1 VTSSSRGLLAGAVVG
16 VPVMA
21 YGVWGL
27 LEDSQRTRPSD
38 AVRWIV
44 GAAVVHDLIALP
56 LLLGIT
62 LALVRPLP
70 SWMRAPVRTGM
81 AASAV
86 LGVVAWPE
94 IAGYGEDPTNPSLLP
109 RDEAA
114 GLLACVAVVW
124 LAVGL
129 VLVRA
134 FRRHRQAPADSRS

>member
-1 VTSSSRGLLAGAVVG
+1 MTSSSRGLLAGAVVG

-70 SWMRAPVRTGM
+70 SWMRAPVRTGL

-94 IAGYGEDPTNPSLLP
+94 IAGYGENPTIPSLLP
-109 RDEAA
+109 RDELA
-114 GLLACVAVVW
+114 GLLAYLAVTW
-124 LAVGL
+124 TAVGL
-129 VLVRA
+129 VLVQGA
-134 FRRHRQAPADSRS
+134 VRRR